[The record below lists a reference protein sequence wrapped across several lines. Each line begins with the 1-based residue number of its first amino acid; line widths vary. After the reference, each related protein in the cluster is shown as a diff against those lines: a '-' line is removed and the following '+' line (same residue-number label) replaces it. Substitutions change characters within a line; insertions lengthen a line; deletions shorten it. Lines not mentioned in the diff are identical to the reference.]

1 MKQIRV
7 KPDQVHKSN
16 LYKIGYIF
24 TNIYIHT
31 YKIFLRYKVF
41 LSLHLKKDVN
51 NIIANFILHIH
62 IHLWLTSRKKE
73 KYSKNTLNCVF
84 DDGLP
89 DEVEEEHDDDLLSR
103 RQRWAAR
110 GNHGRSRCRETT
122 LPLQLVLYSR

>member
-1 MKQIRV
+1 MV
-7 KPDQVHKSN
+7 D
-16 LYKIGYIF
+16 F
-24 TNIYIHT
+24 E
-31 YKIFLRYKVF
+31 
-41 LSLHLKKDVN
+41 
-51 NIIANFILHIH
+51 
-62 IHLWLTSRKKE
+62 KKE
-73 KYSKNTLNCVF
+73 KYSKNTLNYVF